1 MNNPS
6 AAYWKLRA
14 SQRMASYHRSG
25 DKTIAIVSNAYD
37 KAASDIRLEMDK
49 IFKTYATN
57 GKVDP
62 KIAKK
67 ILNEKISDTE
77 WNRIKSQINSIQ
89 DPDIKRQMLMKLNAP
104 AYRARLTRLQAL
116 QEDVYIKSKVLADVE
131 IKQSKLGYVK
141 TINDGYYRAM
151 YDTQHGLGIGFNFAQ
166 MPNSTIQEILMNPWS
181 GQHFSARVW
190 GNTDILAANL
200 TNILT
205 SGFMS
210 GASRKQMTDQLMA
223 VTDSGKF
230 AASRLIRTE
239 YTYMAN
245 QAEHAAYKAADIEE
259 YMFVATLDKRTSP
272 PCRRADRKVF
282 AVKDGM
288 PGKNMP
294 PLHTFCRSTTIA
306 YFGEENLSKIQRR
319 ARDPVT
325 GQNELVPANMSYEK
339 WYNERVIGKYGHDK
353 IAMIEKQTMN
363 RTSDKQLY
371 KSYKEHLGKE
381 APLTFY
387 NFTEMKYGS
396 TESYNQLKEKMRN
409 IKRKPNNP

>member
-25 DKTIAIVSNAYD
+25 DKTVNIVSNAYD

-67 ILNEKISDTE
+67 ILNEKISDKE
-77 WNRIKSQINSIQ
+77 WNLIKQQINTIK
-89 DPDIKRQMLMKLNAP
+89 DPDIRRQMLMKLNAP

-116 QEDVYIKSKVLADVE
+116 HEDVYIKSKVLADVE
-131 IKQSKLGYVK
+131 IKQSKLGYVRTIYDAYYK
-141 TINDGYYRAM
+141 TM

-166 MPNSTIQEILMNPWS
+166 MPNYTIQEILMNPWS

-190 GNTDILAANL
+190 GNTDVLAANL
-200 TNILT
+200 NNILT

-210 GASRKQMTDQLMA
+210 GASRKQMSDQLMA

-230 AASRLIRTE
+230 AANRLIRTE

-245 QAEHAAYKAADIEE
+245 QAEHAAYKAADIEQ
-259 YMFVATLDKRTSP
+259 YMFVATLDKKTSI
-272 PCRRADRKVF
+272 PCRKTDRKVF
-282 AVKDGM
+282 KVKDGV

-294 PLHTFCRSTTIA
+294 PLHTWCRSTTIA
-306 YFGEENLSKIQRR
+306 YFGQETLEGIQRR
-319 ARDPVT
+319 ARDPET
-325 GQNELVPANMSYEK
+325 GKTMLVPANMSYEQWQK
-339 WYNERVIGKYGHDK
+339 EMDNKYDNGLDNGSKGLKVTDAVRDHAAKGSLPTLK
-353 IAMIEKQTMN
+353 IRKN
-363 RTSDKQLY
+363 RRSEGLKTVGMVKI
-371 KSYKEHLGKE
+371 
-381 APLTFY
+381 TFCFWNSLEY
-387 NFTEMKYGS
+387 S
-396 TESYNQLKEKMRN
+396 IIL
-409 IKRKPNNP
+409 